1 MEEEFKKIG
10 IELAKLAKKYNQDYL
25 DLGYVNNC
33 VVGNNDP
40 EKEEHISIYIKEEK
54 LRKCL
59 QEKIEK

>member
-1 MEEEFKKIG
+1 MKEELEKLG

-33 VVGNNDP
+33 VVGNNNT
-40 EKEEHISIYIKEEK
+40 EKEEHISIYIEEEE

>member
-1 MEEEFKKIG
+1 MKEELEKLG

-25 DLGYVNNC
+25 DLSYVNNC

-40 EKEEHISIYIKEEK
+40 EKEEHISIHIKEEK